1 MGAGDRGET
10 LLELLIAVA
19 IMGVA
24 VLAIVGGIGVGVV
37 MSDVHRK
44 QATAGTA
51 VRDFGEAVE
60 NQVMAGGYVP
70 CAAPAKYAAP
80 AGFSAP
86 TGFTSSVSAVR
97 YWSSGAWAS
106 TCGTDSGLQQ
116 VTVQVASTDGRAS
129 EQLAVV
135 VRRNCGLKD
144 ALC

>member
-1 MGAGDRGET
+1 MRTGDRGET

-19 IMGVA
+19 IMGIA
-24 VLAIVGGIGVGVV
+24 VVAIVGGVGVGVL

-51 VRDFGEAVE
+51 ARDFGEAVE
-60 NQVMAGGYVP
+60 NKVVAGGYVP
-70 CAAPAKYAAP
+70 CATPAQYAA
-80 AGFSAP
+80 GYTAP
-86 TGFTSSVSAVR
+86 TGFSGSVTAVR

-106 TCGTDSGLQQ
+106 TCGADSGLQQ

-129 EQLAVV
+129 EQLVVV
-135 VRRNCGLKD
+135 VRRPCGLKD